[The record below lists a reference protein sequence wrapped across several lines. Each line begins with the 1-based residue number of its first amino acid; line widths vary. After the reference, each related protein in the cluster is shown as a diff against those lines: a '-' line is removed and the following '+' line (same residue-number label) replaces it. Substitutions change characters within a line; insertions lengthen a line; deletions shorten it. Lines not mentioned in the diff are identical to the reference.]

1 MIMYT
6 EASDIARI
14 CRLYE
19 EWTGEKVNLG
29 ETETMH
35 NGLQLVMVK
44 DKEKDEIAG
53 AAQLLVIDDAVWNRR
68 WGLVLNLYV
77 GQHFRHK
84 GKGRELIR
92 LLWQEVE
99 FLGCDFIS
107 LSAGQE
113 APKQFFRAVGLCEQG
128 TTFCLGRPQLPACE

>member
-1 MIMYT
+1 MYT
-6 EASDIARI
+6 EANDIARI

-19 EWTGEKVNLG
+19 EWTGEKVDLG
-29 ETETMH
+29 ETETAH

-44 DKEKDEIAG
+44 NEEKDEIAG

-68 WGLVLNLYV
+68 WGLVLNLYI

-92 LLWQEVE
+92 LLWQEAE

-107 LSAGQE
+107 LSASQE
-113 APKQFFRAVGLCEQG
+113 ASKQFFRAVGLYEHG
-128 TTFCLGRPQLPACE
+128 TTFCLGQPELPVCE